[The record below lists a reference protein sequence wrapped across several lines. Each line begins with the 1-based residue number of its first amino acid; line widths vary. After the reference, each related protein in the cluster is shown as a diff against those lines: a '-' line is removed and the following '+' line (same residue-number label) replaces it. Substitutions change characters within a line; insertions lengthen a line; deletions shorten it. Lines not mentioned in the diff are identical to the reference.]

1 MEFKPLVG
9 LTYELF
15 FTLANVL
22 ILFLILRKVLFK
34 KIIDVMD
41 ARDAD
46 IKNNIE
52 AGQKAKEEGMKFKSE
67 YETKIQDARDESQM
81 IVDFAR
87 KRAEEKS
94 DTIISEA
101 RKEAEYI
108 KQKANNEIA
117 KEKEQAFNNI
127 KSEISEIAV
136 LAASKVI
143 EKDIDKAKHEDL
155 IENFIKEVGEAKND

>member
-22 ILFLILRKVLFK
+22 ILFLILRKILFK

-67 YETKIQDARDESQM
+67 YETRIQDARDEGQM

-101 RKEAEYI
+101 KKEAEYI
-108 KQKANNEIA
+108 KQKTNNEIA

>member
-22 ILFLILRKVLFK
+22 ILFLILRKILFK

-52 AGQKAKEEGMKFKSE
+52 AGEKAKEEGMKFKSE
-67 YETKIQDARDESQM
+67 YETRIQDARDESQM

>member
-22 ILFLILRKVLFK
+22 ILFLILRKILFK
-34 KIIDVMD
+34 KIIDIMD

-52 AGQKAKEEGMKFKSE
+52 AGEKAKEEGMKFKSE
-67 YETKIQDARDESQM
+67 YETRIQDARDEGQM

-101 RKEAEYI
+101 KKEAEYI

>member
-22 ILFLILRKVLFK
+22 ILSLILRKVLFK

-67 YETKIQDARDESQM
+67 YETKIQDARDEGQM

-101 RKEAEYI
+101 KKEAEYI

>member
-22 ILFLILRKVLFK
+22 ILFLILRKILFK

-67 YETKIQDARDESQM
+67 YETRIQDARDEGQM

-101 RKEAEYI
+101 KKEAEYI

-136 LAASKVI
+136 LVASKVI

-155 IENFIKEVGEAKND
+155 IDNFIKEVGEANND

>member
-22 ILFLILRKVLFK
+22 ILFLILRKILFK

-52 AGQKAKEEGMKFKSE
+52 AGEKAKEDGMKFKSE
-67 YETKIQDARDESQM
+67 YETKIQDARDEGQM

>member
-67 YETKIQDARDESQM
+67 YETRIQDARDEGQM

-101 RKEAEYI
+101 KKEAEYI

>member
-1 MEFKPLVG
+1 
-9 LTYELF
+9 
-15 FTLANVL
+15 
-22 ILFLILRKVLFK
+22 
-34 KIIDVMD
+34 MD

-101 RKEAEYI
+101 KKEAEYI

>member
-101 RKEAEYI
+101 KKEAEYI

>member
-67 YETKIQDARDESQM
+67 YETRIQDARDESQM

>member
-22 ILFLILRKVLFK
+22 MLFLILRKILFK
-34 KIIDVMD
+34 KIIDIMD

-52 AGQKAKEEGMKFKSE
+52 AGEKAKEEGMKFKSE
-67 YETKIQDARDESQM
+67 YETRIQDARDEGQM

-101 RKEAEYI
+101 KKEAEYI

>member
-67 YETKIQDARDESQM
+67 YETKIQDARDEGQM

>member
-15 FTLANVL
+15 FTLDNVL
-22 ILFLILRKVLFK
+22 ILFLILRKILFK

-52 AGQKAKEEGMKFKSE
+52 AGEKAKEEGMKFKSE
-67 YETKIQDARDESQM
+67 YETRIQDARDEGQM

-101 RKEAEYI
+101 KKEAEYI

>member
-46 IKNNIE
+46 IKNN
-52 AGQKAKEEGMKFKSE
+52 
-67 YETKIQDARDESQM
+67 
-81 IVDFAR
+81 
-87 KRAEEKS
+87 
-94 DTIISEA
+94 
-101 RKEAEYI
+101 
-108 KQKANNEIA
+108 EI
-117 KEKEQAFNNI
+117 
-127 KSEISEIAV
+127 
-136 LAASKVI
+136 
-143 EKDIDKAKHEDL
+143 
-155 IENFIKEVGEAKND
+155 

>member
-67 YETKIQDARDESQM
+67 YETKIQDARDEGQM

-101 RKEAEYI
+101 KKEAEYI

-155 IENFIKEVGEAKND
+155 IENFIKEVGETKND

>member
-22 ILFLILRKVLFK
+22 ILFLILRKILFK

-52 AGQKAKEEGMKFKSE
+52 AGEKAKEEGMKFKSE
-67 YETKIQDARDESQM
+67 YETRIQDARDEGQM

-101 RKEAEYI
+101 KKEAEYI

-155 IENFIKEVGEAKND
+155 IENFIKEV

>member
-22 ILFLILRKVLFK
+22 ILFLILRKILFK

-52 AGQKAKEEGMKFKSE
+52 AGEKAKEEGMKFKSE
-67 YETKIQDARDESQM
+67 YETRIQDARDESQM

-127 KSEISEIAV
+127 KSETSEIAV

>member
-67 YETKIQDARDESQM
+67 YETRIQDARDEGQM

>member
-67 YETKIQDARDESQM
+67 YETKIQDARDEGQM

-87 KRAEEKS
+87 KRAEEKT

-101 RKEAEYI
+101 KKEAEYI

>member
-22 ILFLILRKVLFK
+22 ILFLILRKILFK

-52 AGQKAKEEGMKFKSE
+52 AGEKAKEEGMKFKSE
-67 YETKIQDARDESQM
+67 YETRIQDARDEGQM

-101 RKEAEYI
+101 KKEAEYI

>member
-52 AGQKAKEEGMKFKSE
+52 AGEKAKEEGMKFKSE
-67 YETKIQDARDESQM
+67 YETRIQDARDESQM

-127 KSEISEIAV
+127 KYEISEIAV

>member
-67 YETKIQDARDESQM
+67 YETKIQDARDEGQM

-101 RKEAEYI
+101 NKEAEYI

>member
-101 RKEAEYI
+101 KKEAEYI

-155 IENFIKEVGEAKND
+155 IEKFIKEVGEAKND

>member
-22 ILFLILRKVLFK
+22 ILFLILRKILFK

-52 AGQKAKEEGMKFKSE
+52 AGEKAKEDGMKFKSE

-101 RKEAEYI
+101 KKEAEYI

>member
-52 AGQKAKEEGMKFKSE
+52 AGQKAKEEGMKIKSE
-67 YETKIQDARDESQM
+67 YETKIQDARDEGQM

-101 RKEAEYI
+101 KKEAEYI

>member
-67 YETKIQDARDESQM
+67 YETKIQDARDEGQM

-101 RKEAEYI
+101 KKEAEYI

-155 IENFIKEVGEAKND
+155 IENFIKEVGEAKKD

>member
-52 AGQKAKEEGMKFKSE
+52 AGEKAKEEGMKFKSE
-67 YETKIQDARDESQM
+67 YETKIQDARDEGQM

-101 RKEAEYI
+101 KKEAEYI

>member
-22 ILFLILRKVLFK
+22 ILFLILRKILFK

-52 AGQKAKEEGMKFKSE
+52 AGEKAKEEGMKFKSE
-67 YETKIQDARDESQM
+67 YETRIQDARDESQM

-143 EKDIDKAKHEDL
+143 ERDIDKAKHEDL